1 LENKKWTAD
10 DDDGQSGALD
20 ERAILEDQMIKKT
33 YRVNDMHCPNCAMNI
48 EGIED
53 DLPGVKQVLASY
65 QKGQMVVEFD
75 ESKVS
80 EAQILAAVEKRG
92 YQASPA

>member
-1 LENKKWTAD
+1 
-10 DDDGQSGALD
+10 
-20 ERAILEDQMIKKT
+20 
-33 YRVNDMHCPNCAMNI
+33 MNI

-53 DLPGVKQVLASY
+53 DLPGIKQVSASY

-75 ESKVS
+75 EAKVS

-92 YQASPA
+92 YQAFPA